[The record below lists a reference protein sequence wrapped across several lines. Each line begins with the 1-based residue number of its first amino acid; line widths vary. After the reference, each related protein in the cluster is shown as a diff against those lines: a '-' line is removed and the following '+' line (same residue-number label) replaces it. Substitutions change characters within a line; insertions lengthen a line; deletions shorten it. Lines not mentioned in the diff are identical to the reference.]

1 MSKKKILLVIDD
13 EKPIADG
20 IKTMLTSE
28 EIDCMAAYN
37 GEEALGKAKEQ
48 QPDLIL
54 LDVSMPGLDGF
65 EVLENLKKDVT
76 TSNIPV
82 IMVTSCDQPEDI
94 EKAYSL
100 GAADYV
106 LKPFNFDD
114 LTSRVAKLLK
124 I

>member
-20 IKTMLTSE
+20 IKMMLTSE
-28 EIDCMAAYN
+28 EIDCMAAYD
-37 GEEALGKAKEQ
+37 GEEALSKAKEQ

-54 LDVSMPGLDGF
+54 LDVRMPGLDGF
-65 EVLENLKKDVT
+65 EVLENLKKNVS

-94 EKAYSL
+94 EKANRL
-100 GAADYV
+100 GATDYV
-106 LKPFNFDD
+106 LKPVNFDD
-114 LTSRVAKLLK
+114 LTSRVAKQLK